1 MKYRFLP
8 AAFLFALLIA
18 FGLVPGSLFA
28 QDGPQSS
35 SGESVSRPRH
45 KPPATTLPPD
55 DQPEAQP
62 TQTNDNNSIAQPKEN
77 PDATPPDQQKI
88 PSEYKR
94 QREASPNEPTFSANA
109 TTVSVDVSVLDDKG
123 RFIPRIPQADF
134 RVLEDGVPQQISS
147 FGQSEA
153 PMTICMLIE
162 FSGQFQAFWS
172 WGWQET
178 LQAAY
183 GFLDTLKPDD
193 NVAIVAFDLHPTI
206 LSDFSPDKSKAQ
218 EAMSRLRIPGFSES
232 NLFDALTDM
241 ADRMS
246 NIEGRKA
253 IVVLASG
260 IDTFSKLTFDK
271 ARKSLQESGVPIY
284 TISILQVARIMAE
297 SRGMGPIQ
305 RMDFLQAD
313 NEMRT
318 FAKETGGQAFFPRF
332 LGEYPSVFQ
341 QIESALRNQYSLAYH
356 PTNVARDGK
365 FRHIKVELVNPET
378 NEPLRIVNQKNKRV
392 KYTIIA
398 KSGYNAPKPV
408 E

>member
-1 MKYRFLP
+1 MKFRFV
-8 AAFLFALLIA
+8 ASAFFSAILIV
-18 FGLVPGSLFA
+18 GSISPGSLWA
-28 QDGPQSS
+28 QDGPQPS
-35 SGESVSRPRH
+35 SGDSVSRPRH
-45 KPPATTLPPD
+45 KPSTTLPPD
-55 DQPEAQP
+55 DQSETQPAQN
-62 TQTNDNNSIAQPKEN
+62 NDNDSIAQPSKS
-77 PDATPPDQQKI
+77 PDTTAPDEQKI
-88 PSEYKR
+88 PSQYKR
-94 QREASPNEPTFSANA
+94 QKGASPNEPTFSANA

-123 RFIPRIPQADF
+123 RFIPRIPQSDF
-134 RVLEDGVPQQISS
+134 RVLEDGVPQQISA

-153 PMTICMLIE
+153 PMTICLLIE
-162 FSGQFQAFWS
+162 FSGRFQAFWS

-178 LQAAY
+178 LQASY
-183 GFLDTLKPDD
+183 GFLSTLKPDD
-193 NVAIVAFDLHPTI
+193 NVAVVAFDLHPTI

-218 EAMSRLRIPGFSES
+218 EAMARLRIPGFSES

-253 IVVLASG
+253 IVLLASG

-305 RMDFLQAD
+305 EMDFLQAD

-332 LGEYPSVFQ
+332 IGEYPSVYQ
-341 QIESALRNQYSLAYH
+341 QIEDALRNQYSLAYH

-365 FRHIKVELVNPET
+365 FRRIKVELVNPAT
-378 NEPLRIVNQKNKRV
+378 NEPLRILNQKQKPV
-392 KYTIIA
+392 KYTVIA
-398 KSGYNAPKPV
+398 KAGYNAPKPV